1 MATYQMGFLGV
12 GNMGGALAEAAAQ
25 SGASMLLTNRTQL
38 KAEVLAERLGCRAG
52 TNREAAEQC

>member
-25 SGASMLLTNRTQL
+25 SGAWEQWD
-38 KAEVLAERLGCRAG
+38 ALG
-52 TNREAAEQC
+52 

>member
-25 SGASMLLTNRTQL
+25 SEEADS
-38 KAEVLAERLGCRAG
+38 AED
-52 TNREAAEQC
+52 AAETAEPEVTAEAVQ